1 MTSVFVFVSGA
12 TLLVLSAEKLITH
25 LVGAASGLR
34 IPLFLLAVVFTGVE
48 FDDIAL
54 GVGLNLEDL
63 SGVALGVVFGTAL
76 SFTGVVLAVA
86 AVVRPS
92 AVDIPRDYLVLFA
105 AAPLVMVAVTLAGPL
120 TVTDGLLLLGLFV
133 LFVTYVAARELR
145 RSVAVFRD
153 VEVYEAAVA
162 GDGAEDGDDA
172 GSRRGAG
179 PDARPDPPVGAG
191 ARAGAGRAQQVVEEV
206 PRTEQRDLPGWAH
219 LGLAVVALAGLVVG
233 AATVS
238 TGTEGILAAYG
249 LEGTVF
255 GATIVTAVLTMEDV
269 LLTVEPFRRGVP
281 EIGVGNVIG
290 SVVFSVTGKLGITLL
305 AGGIV
310 VGPDVLTWHLPALV
324 VLTALAA
331 YLLSTGRL
339 TRWHGGTLLALYVV
353 YWVVSLVAFGGVPVE
368 LG

>member
-1 MTSVFVFVSGA
+1 MTSVFVFISGA
-12 TLLVLSAEKLITH
+12 TLLVVSAEKLITH

-86 AVVRPS
+86 AVIRPS
-92 AVDIPRDYLVLFA
+92 QVDIPRDYLVLFA

-162 GDGAEDGDDA
+162 EAGDDA
-172 GSRRGAG
+172 RSGGGVGPGA
-179 PDARPDPPVGAG
+179 RQDPPVGAG
-191 ARAGAGRAQQVVEEV
+191 ARAGADRTQQVVEDA
-206 PRTEQRDLPGWAH
+206 PRTEERELPGWGH

-238 TGTEGILAAYG
+238 TGTEGILEAYG

-255 GATIVTAVLTMEDV
+255 GATIATAVLTMEDV
-269 LLTVEPFRRGVP
+269 FLTVEPFRRGVP

-310 VGPDVLTWHLPALV
+310 VGPDVFTWHLPALV

-368 LG
+368 LD

>member
-1 MTSVFVFVSGA
+1 MTSVFVFISGA
-12 TLLVLSAEKLITH
+12 TLLVVSAEKLITH

-34 IPLFLLAVVFTGVE
+34 IPLFLLAIVFTGVE
-48 FDDIAL
+48 FDEIAL
-54 GVGLNLEDL
+54 GVGLNLEEL

-86 AVVRPS
+86 AILRPS
-92 AVDIPRDYLVLFA
+92 VVDIPRDYLVVLA
-105 AAPLVMVAVTLAGPL
+105 AAPLVMVAFTLSGPL

-133 LFVTYVAARELR
+133 LFIAYVAARELR

-162 GDGAEDGDDA
+162 EAGEDTGT
-172 GSRRGAG
+172 GRGAG
-179 PDARPDPPVGAG
+179 PDVRQDQPVGAG
-191 ARAGAGRAQQVVEEV
+191 ARAGAERAQQVVDDAPLAEE
-206 PRTEQRDLPGWAH
+206 RELPGWAH

-238 TGTEGILAAYG
+238 TGTEGILETYG

-269 LLTVEPFRRGVP
+269 FLTVEPFRRGVP

-310 VGPDVLTWHLPALV
+310 VGSDVFTWHLPALV

-339 TRWHGGTLLALYVV
+339 TRWHGCILLALYVV
-353 YWVVSLVAFGGVPVE
+353 YWVVSLVAFGEVPVE
-368 LG
+368 MG

>member
-1 MTSVFVFVSGA
+1 MTSVFVFISGA
-12 TLLVLSAEKLITH
+12 TLLVVSAEKLITH

-34 IPLFLLAVVFTGVE
+34 IPLFLLAIVFTGVE

-54 GVGLNLEDL
+54 GVGLNLEEL

-86 AVVRPS
+86 AIIRPS
-92 AVDIPRDYLVLFA
+92 VVDIPRDYLVVLA
-105 AAPLVMVAVTLAGPL
+105 AAPLVMVAFTLTGPL

-133 LFVTYVAARELR
+133 LFVAYVAARELR

-153 VEVYEAAVA
+153 EEVCEAAVA
-162 GDGAEDGDDA
+162 EVGDGTPP
-172 GSRRGAG
+172 RRGADTHLLQDQ
-179 PDARPDPPVGAG
+179 PTRAAARTGAE
-191 ARAGAGRAQQVVEEV
+191 RAQQIVDE
-206 PRTEQRDLPGWAH
+206 PRAEPSQLPAGWAH

-238 TGTEGILAAYG
+238 TGTEGILETYG

-269 LLTVEPFRRGVP
+269 FLTVEPFRRGVP

-310 VGPDVLTWHLPALV
+310 VGSDVFTWHLPALV

-339 TRWHGGTLLALYVV
+339 TRWHGCILLALYVV
-353 YWVVSLVAFGGVPVE
+353 YWVVSLVAFGEVPVE
-368 LG
+368 MG

>member
-1 MTSVFVFVSGA
+1 MTSVFVFISGA
-12 TLLVLSAEKLITH
+12 TLLVISAEKLITH

-86 AVVRPS
+86 AVLRPS
-92 AVDIPRDYLVLFA
+92 RVDIPRDYLVLFA
-105 AAPLVMVAVTLAGPL
+105 VAPLVMVAVTLTGPL
-120 TVTDGLLLLGLFV
+120 TVTDGLLLLVLFV

-153 VEVYEAAVA
+153 VEVYEAAV
-162 GDGAEDGDDA
+162 GEAEDDVHPT
-172 GSRRGAG
+172 RGVGTA
-179 PDARPDPPVGAG
+179 ARLDPPVAAG
-191 ARAGAGRAQQVVEEV
+191 ARTGAERTQQVVEDA
-206 PRTEQRDLPGWAH
+206 PRTEERGLPGWGH

-238 TGTEGILAAYG
+238 TGTEGILEAYG

-255 GATIVTAVLTMEDV
+255 GATIATAVLTMEDV
-269 LLTVEPFRRGVP
+269 FLTVEPFRRGVP

-331 YLLSTGRL
+331 CALFTGRL
-339 TRWHGGTLLALYVV
+339 ARWHGYTLLALYLA
-353 YWVVSLVAFGGVPVE
+353 YWVVSLVAFGGAPVE

>member
-1 MTSVFVFVSGA
+1 MTSVFVFISGA
-12 TLLVLSAEKLITH
+12 TLLVVSAEKLITH

-34 IPLFLLAVVFTGVE
+34 IPLFLLAIVFTGVE

-54 GVGLNLEDL
+54 GVGLNLEEL

-86 AVVRPS
+86 AIIRPS
-92 AVDIPRDYLVLFA
+92 VVDIPRDYLVVLA
-105 AAPLVMVAVTLAGPL
+105 AAPLVMVAFTLTGPL

-133 LFVTYVAARELR
+133 LFIGYVAARELR

-153 VEVYEAAVA
+153 EEVCEAAVA
-162 GDGAEDGDDA
+162 EVGDGTPP
-172 GSRRGAG
+172 RRGADTHVLQDQ
-179 PDARPDPPVGAG
+179 P
-191 ARAGAGRAQQVVEEV
+191 ARAAARTGAERAQQIVDE
-206 PRTEQRDLPGWAH
+206 PRGEPSELPAGWAH

-238 TGTEGILAAYG
+238 TGTEGILETYG

-269 LLTVEPFRRGVP
+269 FLTVEPFRRGVP

-310 VGPDVLTWHLPALV
+310 VGSDVFTWHLPALV

-339 TRWHGGTLLALYVV
+339 TRWHGCILLALYVV
-353 YWVVSLVAFGGVPVE
+353 YWVVSLVAFGEVPVE

>member
-1 MTSVFVFVSGA
+1 MTSVFVFISGA
-12 TLLVLSAEKLITH
+12 TLLVVSAEKLITH

-54 GVGLNLEDL
+54 GVGLNLEEL

-86 AVVRPS
+86 AILRPS
-92 AVDIPRDYLVLFA
+92 RVDIPRDYLVVFA
-105 AAPLVMVAVTLAGPL
+105 VAPLVMVAIALSGPL
-120 TVTDGLLLLGLFV
+120 TVTDGLLLIGLFV
-133 LFVTYVAARELR
+133 LFVTYVAAREVR

-153 VEVYEAAVA
+153 VEVYEAAA
-162 GDGAEDGDDA
+162 GEAGDDA
-172 GSRRGAG
+172 LPTRGADAYLRQEQ
-179 PDARPDPPVGAG
+179 PDRGG
-191 ARAGAGRAQQVVEEV
+191 ARAGAERAQQVVDDV
-206 PRTEQRDLPGWAH
+206 PRAEVRELPGWAH

-238 TGTEGILAAYG
+238 TGTEGILETYG

-255 GATIVTAVLTMEDV
+255 GATIATAVLTMEDV
-269 LLTVEPFRRGVP
+269 FLTVEPFRRGVP

-310 VGPDVLTWHLPALV
+310 VGPDVFTWHLPALV

-339 TRWHGGTLLALYVV
+339 TRWHGGTLLALYVA
-353 YWVVSLVAFGGVPVE
+353 YWVISLVAFGEVPVE
-368 LG
+368 LD

>member
-86 AVVRPS
+86 AILRPS
-92 AVDIPRDYLVLFA
+92 RVDIPRDYLVVFA
-105 AAPLVMVAVTLAGPL
+105 VAPLVMVAFTLSGPL
-120 TVTDGLLLLGLFV
+120 TVTDGLLLIGLFV
-133 LFVTYVAARELR
+133 LFVTYVAAREVR

-153 VEVYEAAVA
+153 VDVYEAAA
-162 GDGAEDGDDA
+162 GDAGDDA
-172 GSRRGAG
+172 LPPRGAEAYLRQDEPG
-179 PDARPDPPVGAG
+179 RGGV
-191 ARAGAGRAQQVVEEV
+191 RAGAERAQQVVDDV
-206 PRTEQRDLPGWAH
+206 PRAEVRELPGWAH

-238 TGTEGILAAYG
+238 TGTEGILETYG

-255 GATIVTAVLTMEDV
+255 GATIVTAVLT
-269 LLTVEPFRRGVP
+269 L
-281 EIGVGNVIG
+281 
-290 SVVFSVTGKLGITLL
+290 
-305 AGGIV
+305 
-310 VGPDVLTWHLPALV
+310 
-324 VLTALAA
+324 
-331 YLLSTGRL
+331 
-339 TRWHGGTLLALYVV
+339 
-353 YWVVSLVAFGGVPVE
+353 
-368 LG
+368 

>member
-162 GDGAEDGDDA
+162 GDGDEDDA
-172 GSRRGAG
+172 TSPCGAG
-179 PDARPDPPVGAG
+179 PGVRQDPPVGAG
-191 ARAGAGRAQQVVEEV
+191 ARTGAGRAQQVVEEA
-206 PRTEQRDLPGWAH
+206 PRTEERDLPGWAH

-238 TGTEGILAAYG
+238 TGTEGILAAYR

-269 LLTVEPFRRGVP
+269 VLTVEPFRRGVP

-290 SVVFSVTGKLGITLL
+290 SVVFSVTGMLGITLL

-339 TRWHGGTLLALYVV
+339 TRWHGGTLLGLYVV
-353 YWVVSLVAFGGVPVE
+353 YWVVSLVAFGGVPAE

>member
-1 MTSVFVFVSGA
+1 MTSVFVFISGA
-12 TLLVLSAEKLITH
+12 TLLVISAEKLITH

-34 IPLFLLAVVFTGVE
+34 IPLFLLAIVFTGVE

-54 GVGLNLEDL
+54 GVGLNLEEL

-86 AVVRPS
+86 AVIRPS
-92 AVDIPRDYLVLFA
+92 QVDIPRDYLVLFA
-105 AAPLVMVAVTLAGPL
+105 VAPLVMVAVTLTGPL

-162 GDGAEDGDDA
+162 EAEDDA
-172 GSRRGAG
+172 HPARGVG
-179 PDARPDPPVGAG
+179 TEARLDPPVAAG
-191 ARAGAGRAQQVVEEV
+191 ARTGAGRTQQVVEDA
-206 PRTEQRDLPGWAH
+206 PRTEERDLPGWAH

-269 LLTVEPFRRGVP
+269 FLTVEPFRRGVP

-310 VGPDVLTWHLPALV
+310 VGSDVFTWHLPALV

-339 TRWHGGTLLALYVV
+339 TRWHGCTLLALYVV
-353 YWVVSLVAFGGVPVE
+353 YWVVSLVAFGEVPVE
-368 LG
+368 ME

>member
-1 MTSVFVFVSGA
+1 MTSVFVFISGA
-12 TLLVLSAEKLITH
+12 TLLVISAEKLITH

-86 AVVRPS
+86 AVLRPS
-92 AVDIPRDYLVLFA
+92 RVDIPRDYLVLFA
-105 AAPLVMVAVTLAGPL
+105 VAPLVMVAVTLTGPL

-153 VEVYEAAVA
+153 VEVYEAAAVGEA
-162 GDGAEDGDDA
+162 GDGGRPRHGAELYVPQDQ
-172 GSRRGAG
+172 
-179 PDARPDPPVGAG
+179 PD
-191 ARAGAGRAQQVVEEV
+191 RAGAWTDAER
-206 PRTEQRDLPGWAH
+206 EQRIVDDMPFAEARELPGWAD
-219 LGLAVVALAGLVVG
+219 LGLAVLALAGLIVG

-238 TGTEGILAAYG
+238 TGTQGILETYR

-255 GATIVTAVLTMEDV
+255 GATIATAVLTMEDV
-269 LLTVEPFRRGVP
+269 FLTVEPFRRGVP

-310 VGPDVLTWHLPALV
+310 VGRDVFTWHLPALV

-339 TRWHGGTLLALYVV
+339 TRWHGGTLLALYVA
-353 YWVVSLVAFGGVPVE
+353 YWVVPVE
-368 LG
+368 L

>member
-1 MTSVFVFVSGA
+1 MTSVFVFISGA
-12 TLLVLSAEKLITH
+12 TLLVVSAEKLITH

-34 IPLFLLAVVFTGVE
+34 IPLFLLAIVFTGVE

-54 GVGLNLEDL
+54 GVGLNLEEL

-86 AVVRPS
+86 AIVRPS
-92 AVDIPRDYLVLFA
+92 VVDIPRDYLVVFA
-105 AAPLVMVAVTLAGPL
+105 AAPLVMVAFTLIGPL

-133 LFVTYVAARELR
+133 LFIGYVAARELR

-153 VEVYEAAVA
+153 EEVCEAAVA
-162 GDGAEDGDDA
+162 EVGDGTPP
-172 GSRRGAG
+172 RRGADTHVLQDQPAG
-179 PDARPDPPVGAG
+179 AAARPGAE
-191 ARAGAGRAQQVVEEV
+191 RTQQVVDE
-206 PRTEQRDLPGWAH
+206 PRAEPSELPAGWAH
-219 LGLAVVALAGLVVG
+219 LGLAVVALAGLIVG

-238 TGTEGILAAYG
+238 TGTEGILETYG

-269 LLTVEPFRRGVP
+269 FLTVEPFRRGVP

-310 VGPDVLTWHLPALV
+310 VGSDVFTWHLPALV

-339 TRWHGGTLLALYVV
+339 TRWHGCILLALYVV
-353 YWVVSLVAFGGVPVE
+353 YWLVSLVAFGEVPVE
-368 LG
+368 MD

>member
-1 MTSVFVFVSGA
+1 MTSVFVFISGA
-12 TLLVLSAEKLITH
+12 TLLVVSAEKLITH

-34 IPLFLLAVVFTGVE
+34 IPLFLLAIVFTGVE

-54 GVGLNLEDL
+54 GVGLNLEEL

-86 AVVRPS
+86 AIIRPS
-92 AVDIPRDYLVLFA
+92 VVDIPRDYLVVFA
-105 AAPLVMVAVTLAGPL
+105 AAPLVMVAFTLTGPL

-133 LFVTYVAARELR
+133 LFIGYVAARELR

-153 VEVYEAAVA
+153 EEVCEAAVA
-162 GDGAEDGDDA
+162 EVGDGTPP
-172 GSRRGAG
+172 RRGADTHLLQDQ
-179 PDARPDPPVGAG
+179 PAG
-191 ARAGAGRAQQVVEEV
+191 AAARTGAERAQQVVDE
-206 PRTEQRDLPGWAH
+206 PRPEPSELPAGWAH

-238 TGTEGILAAYG
+238 TGTEGILETYG

-269 LLTVEPFRRGVP
+269 FLTVEPFRRGVP

-310 VGPDVLTWHLPALV
+310 VGSDVFTWHLPALV

-339 TRWHGGTLLALYVV
+339 TRWHGGILLALYVV
-353 YWVVSLVAFGGVPVE
+353 YWVVSLVAFGEVPVE
-368 LG
+368 MG

>member
-1 MTSVFVFVSGA
+1 MTSVFVFISGA
-12 TLLVLSAEKLITH
+12 TLLVVSAEKLITH

-34 IPLFLLAVVFTGVE
+34 IPLFLLAIVFTGVE

-54 GVGLNLEDL
+54 GVGLNLEEL

-86 AVVRPS
+86 AILRPS
-92 AVDIPRDYLVLFA
+92 VVDIPRDYLAVFA
-105 AAPLVMVAVTLAGPL
+105 AAPLMMVAFTLTGPL

-133 LFVTYVAARELR
+133 LFIAYVAARELR

-153 VEVYEAAVA
+153 EEVCEAAAEA
-162 GDGAEDGDDA
+162 GDGTPPRHGADTHVLQDQPARAAARTGAERAQQIVDEP
-172 GSRRGAG
+172 R
-179 PDARPDPPVGAG
+179 AG
-191 ARAGAGRAQQVVEEV
+191 ARE
-206 PRTEQRDLPGWAH
+206 LPAGWAH
-219 LGLAVVALAGLVVG
+219 LGLAVVALAGLIVG

-238 TGTEGILAAYG
+238 TGTEGILETYG

-269 LLTVEPFRRGVP
+269 FLTVEPFRRGVP

-310 VGPDVLTWHLPALV
+310 VGSDVFTWHLPALV

-339 TRWHGGTLLALYVV
+339 TRWHGGILLALYVV
-353 YWVVSLVAFGGVPVE
+353 YWVVSLVAFGEVPVE
-368 LG
+368 MG

>member
-92 AVDIPRDYLVLFA
+92 TVDIPRDYLVLFA
-105 AAPLVMVAVTLAGPL
+105 AAPLVVVAVTLAGPL
-120 TVTDGLLLLGLFV
+120 TVTDGLLLPGLFV

-153 VEVYEAAVA
+153 VEVYEAAV
-162 GDGAEDGDDA
+162 GRLVSSGAPAEA
-172 GSRRGAG
+172 
-179 PDARPDPPVGAG
+179 ARVGLS
-191 ARAGAGRAQQVVEEV
+191 Q
-206 PRTEQRDLPGWAH
+206 
-219 LGLAVVALAGLVVG
+219 LGLLPAEAARQPVTELSAGQRRRLDLAVALAARPHVVLMDEPTNHLSMSLVEELTEALG
-233 AATVS
+233 AAR
-238 TGTEGILAAYG
+238 AA
-249 LEGTVF
+249 VVM
-255 GATIVTAVLTMEDV
+255 ATHDRQ
-269 LLTVEPFRRGVP
+269 LLRDTSSWPR
-281 EIGVGNVIG
+281 
-290 SVVFSVTGKLGITLL
+290 
-305 AGGIV
+305 
-310 VGPDVLTWHLPALV
+310 
-324 VLTALAA
+324 
-331 YLLSTGRL
+331 LSL
-339 TRWHGGTLLALYVV
+339 
-353 YWVVSLVAFGGVPVE
+353 
-368 LG
+368 

>member
-1 MTSVFVFVSGA
+1 MTSIFIFISGA
-12 TLLVLSAEKLITH
+12 TLLMVSAEKLIAH

-34 IPLFLLAVVFTGVE
+34 VPLFLLAVVFTGVE
-48 FDDIAL
+48 FDDITL
-54 GVGLNLEDL
+54 GVGLNLEGL

-76 SFTGVVLAVA
+76 SFTGVVLALA
-86 AVVRPS
+86 AILKPS
-92 AVDIPRDYLVLFA
+92 KVDIPRDYVVMFA
-105 AAPLVMVAVTLAGPL
+105 VAPFVMVGFTLAGPL
-120 TVTDGLLLLGLFV
+120 TVTDGLMLLGLFV
-133 LFVTYVAARELR
+133 LFITYVAAREFR
-145 RSVAVFRD
+145 RNVAVFRD
-153 VEVYEAAVA
+153 VEVYEAAAVGEGGDA
-162 GDGAEDGDDA
+162 GRPRHGAETYVRQDQ
-172 GSRRGAG
+172 
-179 PDARPDPPVGAG
+179 PYGAG
-191 ARAGAGRAQQVVEEV
+191 AWADAE
-206 PRTEQRDLPGWAH
+206 PEQRIVDDMPFAEARELPGWAD
-219 LGLAVVALAGLVVG
+219 LGLAVLALAGLIVG

-238 TGTEGILAAYG
+238 TGTQGILETYG

-269 LLTVEPFRRGVP
+269 FLTVESFRKGVP

-339 TRWHGGTLLALYVV
+339 KRWHGGTLLALYVA
-353 YWVVSLVAFGGVPVE
+353 YWVISLVAFGGAPVE
-368 LG
+368 LD

>member
-12 TLLVLSAEKLITH
+12 TLLVVSAEKLITH

-34 IPLFLLAVVFTGVE
+34 VPLFLLAVVFTGVE

-76 SFTGVVLAVA
+76 SFTGIVLAVA
-86 AVVRPS
+86 AILRPS
-92 AVDIPRDYLVLFA
+92 EVDIPRDYLVVFA
-105 AAPLVMVAVTLAGPL
+105 VAPLVTVAFTLTGPL

-133 LFVTYVAARELR
+133 LFITYVAARELR

-162 GDGAEDGDDA
+162 EAGDGTDP
-172 GSRRGAG
+172 RRGAQNQVREDL
-179 PDARPDPPVGAG
+179 PATAG
-191 ARAGAGRAQQVVEEV
+191 ARTGAERAQQLVDDE
-206 PRTEQRDLPGWAH
+206 PRAEARELPGWAH

-238 TGTEGILAAYG
+238 TGTEGILETSG

-255 GATIVTAVLTMEDV
+255 GATIATAVLTMEDV
-269 LLTVEPFRRGVP
+269 FLTVEPFRRGVP

-310 VGPDVLTWHLPALV
+310 VGRDVLTWHLPALV

-339 TRWHGGTLLALYVV
+339 TRWHGGTLLALYVG
-353 YWVVSLVAFGGVPVE
+353 YWVVSLLAFGEVPVE
-368 LG
+368 LE